1 MAKRDDIMRPGNLK
15 PGELYT
21 CNGPASNGS
30 FIVWDMSSEEIELG
44 TNVWYAKDVLADCK
58 SKWMFLEVKQ
68 VLSSTKNRNVNVY
81 VFMATLFG
89 GNMAAV
95 LAGLD
100 TQEVTEFIED
110 AHEK

>member
-1 MAKRDDIMRPGNLK
+1 MRPGNLK

-21 CNGPASNGS
+21 CNGIASNGS
-30 FIVWDMSSEEIELG
+30 FVVWDMSSEEIDLL
-44 TNVWYAKDVLADCK
+44 TTKWRAKDVLADCK

-68 VLSSTKNRNVNVY
+68 VFSQSRNANINVY

-89 GNMAAV
+89 FGGSRATV

-100 TQEVTEFIED
+100 SREITEFIEE
-110 AHEK
+110 AHENNQ